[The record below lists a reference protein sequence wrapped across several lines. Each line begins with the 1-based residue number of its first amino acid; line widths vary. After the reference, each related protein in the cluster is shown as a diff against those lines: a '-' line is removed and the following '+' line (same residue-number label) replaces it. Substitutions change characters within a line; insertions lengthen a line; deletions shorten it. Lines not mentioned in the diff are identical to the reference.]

1 MTAERLA
8 TLRRYWEDGNP
19 SRSEVQEIWD
29 HIGML
34 ETECAALAAALQ
46 ALLIDANRLCDRN
59 LGGTYEEDCR
69 RSIEQAR
76 TALALAHGEDPD
88 VR

>member
-1 MTAERLA
+1 VTAERLA

-46 ALLIDANRLCDRN
+46 ALVEHCEAHDFEAAGLTREFDEAI
-59 LGGTYEEDCR
+59 T
-69 RSIEQAR
+69 QAR
-76 TALALAHGEDPD
+76 TALALAHGEETSQ
-88 VR
+88 